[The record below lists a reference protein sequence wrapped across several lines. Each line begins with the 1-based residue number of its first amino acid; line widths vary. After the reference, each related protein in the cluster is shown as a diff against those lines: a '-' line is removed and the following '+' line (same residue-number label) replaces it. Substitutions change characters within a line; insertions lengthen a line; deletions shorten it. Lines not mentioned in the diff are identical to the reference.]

1 MKPFAESCAENQQ
14 PILNILQKE
23 FADTRR
29 VLEIGSG
36 TGQHA
41 VFFARALPHLIWQT
55 SDVTEHH
62 SGINAWVTDE
72 GLDNTRAPLALNV
85 ETDSWPEREFDG
97 IFSANTVHIM
107 GWPEVEKMFA
117 GIGQVL
123 LTDGRF
129 CLYGPFNYDGQ
140 FTSASN
146 ASFDLWLKNR
156 DPKSGVRDVADLG
169 KLAEK
174 AGLKLIEDYAMPANN
189 RLLVWKA
196 GGVAG
201 FQITKSLAL

>member
-14 PILNILQKE
+14 PILEILQIE
-23 FADTRR
+23 FAGIES

-41 VFFARALPHLIWQT
+41 VYFARALPHLIWQP
-55 SDVTEHH
+55 SELTEHH
-62 SGINAWVTDE
+62 SGINAWLTDE
-72 GLDNTRAPLALNV
+72 GLDNTRPPLTLNV
-85 ETDSWPEREFDG
+85 ETDAWPELEFDG

-123 LTDGRF
+123 LPGGRF

-140 FTSASN
+140 FTSESN
-146 ASFDLWLKNR
+146 ARFDAWLKNR
-156 DPKSGVRDVADLG
+156 DPKSGVRDVSDLDQ
-169 KLAEK
+169 LAKK
-174 AGLKLIEDYAMPANN
+174 AGLKLLEDYEMPANN
-189 RLLVWKA
+189 RILVWQA
-196 GGVAG
+196 NR
-201 FQITKSLAL
+201 

>member
-1 MKPFAESCAENQQ
+1 MKPFAESCVENQQ
-14 PILNILQKE
+14 PILDVLQKE
-23 FADTRR
+23 FANTQR

-55 SDVTEHH
+55 SDVAEHH
-62 SGINAWVTDE
+62 SGINDWLTDE
-72 GLDNTRAPLALNV
+72 ELGNTLAPLVLNV
-85 ETDSWPEREFDG
+85 ETDLWPEQEFDG

-117 GIGQVL
+117 GIGRVL
-123 LTDGRF
+123 LPGGCF

-140 FTSASN
+140 FTSDSN
-146 ASFDLWLKNR
+146 ANFDIWLKNR

-169 KLAEK
+169 KLAAE
-174 AGLKLIEDYAMPANN
+174 AGFTLREDYEMPANN
-189 RLLVWKA
+189 RILVWQTRK
-196 GGVAG
+196 
-201 FQITKSLAL
+201 

>member
-1 MKPFAESCAENQQ
+1 MKPFAESCAQNQQ
-14 PILNILQKE
+14 PILAILQKQ
-23 FADTRR
+23 FAKTRQ

-55 SDVTEHH
+55 SDVAEHH
-62 SGINAWVTDE
+62 SGINAWISDE
-72 GLDNTRAPLALNV
+72 DLANTRTPLNLNV
-85 ETDSWPEREFDG
+85 ENDTWPKQEYDG

-123 LTDGRF
+123 LADGRF

-140 FTSASN
+140 FTSKSN
-146 ASFDLWLKNR
+146 ANFDVWLKTR

-169 KLAEK
+169 KLAKK
-174 AGLKLIEDYAMPANN
+174 AGLKLIEDVEMPANN

-201 FQITKSLAL
+201 

>member
-14 PILNILQKE
+14 PILDILQQE
-23 FADTRR
+23 FANTHQ

-62 SGINAWVTDE
+62 PGINAWVNNED
-72 GLDNTRAPLALNV
+72 LDNTRAPLNLNV
-85 ETDSWPEREFDG
+85 ESDTWPEQVYDG

-117 GIGQVL
+117 GIGRVL
-123 LTDGRF
+123 LPGGCF

-140 FTSASN
+140 FTSESN
-146 ASFDLWLKNR
+146 ASFDVWLKTR

-169 KLAEK
+169 KLAQK
-174 AGLKLIEDYAMPANN
+174 AGLKLMEDYEMPANN
-189 RLLVWKA
+189 RILVWQA
-196 GGVAG
+196 G
-201 FQITKSLAL
+201 K